1 MKTAQLMRP
10 KTEPIC
16 VTIRAD
22 QNRMLR
28 ELAHRNDR
36 SLSGEVRQAIDR
48 HLLHVTHS
56 AHADPGEL
64 DWH

>member
-1 MKTAQLMRP
+1 MMADDEVAMKTARLMRP

-48 HLLHVTHS
+48 HLLH
-56 AHADPGEL
+56 GEL

>member
-1 MKTAQLMRP
+1 MRP
-10 KTEPIC
+10 TV
-16 VTIRAD
+16 VTICCTVRPDQDRA
-22 QNRMLR
+22 LR
-28 ELAHRNDR
+28 ELAQRNDR

-48 HLLHVTHS
+48 HLLHVAHS